1 MGFAKTGDIQGLV
14 AVVYPAATANT
25 SAEKSPLNE
34 NGQGPEEAT
43 EIDPPQESRGQPV
56 KIVAMR
62 SQATMVNT
70 AIILRGRTEAARQVH
85 VMAETTGKVISV
97 PLRKG
102 SMVTQGQQ
110 LCQLDPGTRMANL
123 ADARARLTVART
135 RVPEAKARQD
145 EAQARLDEAKINN
158 NAALKLSAGGY
169 ATETRVA
176 TTQASVR
183 AAEASVQG
191 SKSGL
196 ESALAGIQ
204 SAEANV
210 AANEREIDRLTITA
224 PFEGLLETDTAEFGS
239 LMQTNGPSGGHCAT
253 IIQLDPIKLVGYVPE
268 TDVNKVI
275 LGAQAS
281 ARLAAGGEDVTGFV
295 SFISRS
301 ADPNTRTFRVE
312 IQVPNPDLRL
322 RDGQTAEILISTD
335 GAKAHLVP
343 QSALTL
349 NDEGQ
354 LGVRLVDENSQAQ
367 FWIVKILRDT
377 EDGVLLTGLPDS
389 TVVILVGQEYVIDDV
404 PVAVTYSEIS
414 Q

>member
-1 MGFAKTGDIQGLV
+1 V
-14 AVVYPAATANT
+14 AYPADTTNN

-34 NGQGPEEAT
+34 NGQGPEKAAEM
-43 EIDPPQESRGQPV
+43 DQPQENRVHPV

-62 SQATMVNT
+62 SQAAMVNT
-70 AIILRGRTEAARQVH
+70 AVILRGRTEAARQVN

-123 ADARARLTVART
+123 ADARARLAVART

-169 ATETRVA
+169 VTETRVA
-176 TTQASVR
+176 TTQAGVR

-191 SKSGL
+191 AKSGL
-196 ESALAGIQ
+196 ESARAGIQ
-204 SAEANV
+204 SAEATV
-210 AANEREIDRLTITA
+210 AAKEREIDRLTITA

-268 TDVNKVI
+268 TDVNK
-275 LGAQAS
+275 LN
-281 ARLAAGGEDVTGFV
+281 L
-295 SFISRS
+295 
-301 ADPNTRTFRVE
+301 
-312 IQVPNPDLRL
+312 LRL
-322 RDGQTAEILISTD
+322 KSKGS
-335 GAKAHLVP
+335 
-343 QSALTL
+343 
-349 NDEGQ
+349 
-354 LGVRLVDENSQAQ
+354 
-367 FWIVKILRDT
+367 
-377 EDGVLLTGLPDS
+377 
-389 TVVILVGQEYVIDDV
+389 VV
-404 PVAVTYSEIS
+404 
-414 Q
+414 